1 MAPLTYHRSFQRPP
15 GAMSTI
21 LPSVDALL
29 GIRNTS
35 ANLRE
40 VHGWGNK
47 KAQQPSMVDNCP
59 FFFRF
64 HINFQ

>member
-1 MAPLTYHRSFQRPP
+1 
-15 GAMSTI
+15 MSTI
-21 LPSVDALL
+21 LPAVDALL

-47 KAQQPSMVDNCP
+47 KNAAANGPI
-59 FFFRF
+59 FFRF
-64 HINFQ
+64 HINFQEN